1 MAVGSGSKSYPGKYN
16 KVISG
21 VDFIH
26 VEEIVESVILHVYT
40 LEYSIVTLLIG
51 NAGPQDRSYLCPYFH
66 DEMRG
71 PCPTPNCKI
80 NGSAQFRDDN
90 KDKERGA
97 SKK

>member
-1 MAVGSGSKSYPGKYN
+1 MFVVFWGPVLLFCSRVVTQIQKSKHRRQNMSDSKSSMGVGSGSKSYP
-16 KVISG
+16 
-21 VDFIH
+21 
-26 VEEIVESVILHVYT
+26 
-40 LEYSIVTLLIG
+40 G

-71 PCPTPNCKI
+71 QCPTPNCKI